1 MPDVKPPRRY
11 DASNRRERARRNR
24 EAVLDVAQSR
34 FLSRGYGVTTVSEIA
49 EDSGV
54 SPETIYKAFGG
65 KAGLV
70 KAIYDRG
77 LAGEGPLPAYQRSD
91 EMRERESDP
100 RIIMREWGR
109 LTAEVASVVTPIR
122 LLLRTAAATDADM
135 ARLLE
140 DRERERLERMRHHA
154 RFLGERGHLRDD
166 VTLDEATD
174 VLWTCSS
181 AEFYELLVM
190 QRGWSQERF
199 ADAISHFMISALL
212 PQSTPAQPG
221 G

>member
-1 MPDVKPPRRY
+1 MRNVKPRRQY
-11 DASNRRERARRNR
+11 DATNRRERARRSR
-24 EAVLDVAQSR
+24 EAVLDVAQAR

-49 EDSGV
+49 QEAAV

-77 LAGEGPLPAYQRSD
+77 LEGEGPLPAYQRSD
-91 EMRERESDP
+91 QMRERESDP
-100 RIIMREWGR
+100 RVIMREWGR

-122 LLLRTAAATDADM
+122 LLLRSAAATDADM

-140 DRERERLERMRHHA
+140 DRDRERLERMRHHA
-154 RFLGERGHLRDD
+154 RFLDERGYLRDD
-166 VTLDEATD
+166 VTVDEATD
-174 VLWTCSS
+174 VLWACSS

-190 QRGWSQERF
+190 QRGWSLEQF
-199 ADAISHFMISALL
+199 AGFITDFMINGLL
-212 PQSTPAQPG
+212 QRPARG
-221 G
+221 

>member
-1 MPDVKPPRRY
+1 MGDVKVRRRY
-11 DASNRRERARRNR
+11 DASNRREKAHRNR
-24 EAVLDVAQSR
+24 EGTLDAAQSLFLTRGYAATTVAEVAQ
-34 FLSRGYGVTTVSEIA
+34 A
-49 EDSGV
+49 SGV

-199 ADAISHFMISALL
+199 AAAISQFMISALL
-212 PQSTPAQPG
+212 PQSTLAQPG

>member
-1 MPDVKPPRRY
+1 MRNVKPRRRY

-24 EAVLDVAQSR
+24 EAVLDVAQAK

-49 EDSGV
+49 HESDV
-54 SPETIYKAFGG
+54 SAETIYKAFGG

-77 LAGEGPLPAYQRSD
+77 LEGQGQLPAYQRSD
-91 EMRERESDP
+91 QMRERETDP
-100 RIIMREWGR
+100 RVIMREWGR
-109 LTAEVASVVTPIR
+109 LTAEVASAVTPIR
-122 LLLRTAAATDADM
+122 LLLRSAAATDAEL

-154 RFLGERGHLRDD
+154 CFLDERGYLRDD
-166 VTLDEATD
+166 VTLDQATD
-174 VLWTCSS
+174 VLWACSS

-190 QRGWSQERF
+190 QRGWSLERF
-199 ADAISHFMISALL
+199 AGFTTDFMINGLL
-212 PQSTPAQPG
+212 QRPLREQSG
-221 G
+221 

>member
-49 EDSGV
+49 QDSGV

-77 LAGEGPLPAYQRSD
+77 LEGQGPLPAYQRSD
-91 EMRERESDP
+91 EMRERETDP
-100 RIIMREWGR
+100 RLIMREWGR

-122 LLLRTAAATDADM
+122 LLLRSAAATDADM

-140 DRERERLERMRHHA
+140 DRDRERLERMRHHA
-154 RFLGERGHLRDD
+154 RFLDERGHLRAD
-166 VTLDEATD
+166 VTVDEATD
-174 VLWTCSS
+174 VLWACSS

-190 QRGWSQERF
+190 QRGWSLEQF
-199 ADAISHFMISALL
+199 AGFISHFMINGLL
-212 PQSTPAQPG
+212 PRPSG

>member
-1 MPDVKPPRRY
+1 MGDVKVRRRY
-11 DASNRRERARRNR
+11 DASNRREKAQRNR
-24 EAVLDVAQSR
+24 EGTLDAAQSLFLTRGYAATTVAEVAQ
-34 FLSRGYGVTTVSEIA
+34 A
-49 EDSGV
+49 SGV

-77 LAGEGPLPAYQRSD
+77 LEGQGPLPAYQRSD
-91 EMRERESDP
+91 EMRERETDP
-100 RIIMREWGR
+100 RLIMREWGR

-122 LLLRTAAATDADM
+122 LLLRSAAATDADM

-140 DRERERLERMRHHA
+140 DRDRERLERMRHHA
-154 RFLGERGHLRDD
+154 RFLDERGHLRAD
-166 VTLDEATD
+166 VTVDEATD
-174 VLWTCSS
+174 VLWACSS

-190 QRGWSQERF
+190 QRGWSLEQF
-199 ADAISHFMISALL
+199 AGFISHFMINGLL
-212 PQSTPAQPG
+212 PRPSG

>member
-77 LAGEGPLPAYQRSD
+77 LEGQGPLPAYQRSD
-91 EMRERESDP
+91 EMRERETDP
-100 RIIMREWGR
+100 RLIMREWGR

-122 LLLRTAAATDADM
+122 LLLRSAAATDADM

-140 DRERERLERMRHHA
+140 DRDRERLERMRHHA
-154 RFLGERGHLRDD
+154 RFLDERGHLRAD
-166 VTLDEATD
+166 VTVDEATD
-174 VLWTCSS
+174 VLWACSS

-190 QRGWSQERF
+190 QRGWSLEQF
-199 ADAISHFMISALL
+199 AGFISHFMINGLL
-212 PQSTPAQPG
+212 PRPSG